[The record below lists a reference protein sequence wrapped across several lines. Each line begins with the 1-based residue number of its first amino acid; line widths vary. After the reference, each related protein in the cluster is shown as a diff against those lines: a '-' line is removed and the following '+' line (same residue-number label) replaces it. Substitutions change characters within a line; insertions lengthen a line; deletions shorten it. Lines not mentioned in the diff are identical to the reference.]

1 MTTQQSLGVICS
13 PTSFETIKFAYV
25 KMEDLLLNEGLNEYI
40 FFLLLPVFYYVFFNV
55 PQKGTY
61 FRMRVG
67 LGRTLHYIQDYLA
80 VGQMTHNLL
89 IEIISNSLNRP

>member
-25 KMEDLLLNEGLNEYI
+25 KMEDLLLNGGHI
-40 FFLLLPVFYYVFFNV
+40 FFLLLPGFYYVFFNV

-89 IEIISNSLNRP
+89 IEIISNPLNRP